1 MTAELTQRQKEYLRL
16 VARGHTSFE
25 IARLVSKPETPVS
38 PTAVDKQLKKAM
50 AAYAVGDRKTAA
62 RRLIA
67 EEAGVQPL
75 DPPLDGPSGPALQLL
90 PLPLPTEAAPR
101 QNMEGW
107 QILAWGLI
115 IAVTATVGLLGA
127 VLLLDSLSRIVG
139 GPR

>member
-1 MTAELTQRQKEYLRL
+1 MPAELTQRQKEYLRL

-25 IARLVSKPETPVS
+25 IARLVSTPDTTIS

-50 AAYAVGDRKTAA
+50 AVYQVGDRKAAA

-67 EEAGVQPL
+67 EEAGVQAL
-75 DPPLDGPSGPALQLL
+75 DPPANGPSMPVLQLL

-101 QNMEGW
+101 QNMTGW